1 MQPFPPRHLA
11 TRKSRLDLT
20 RNRDFMA
27 QSLILL
33 SVVLIVGMV
42 LANLP
47 DHTGSDAAPREQAS
61 GSTAGTPGTLLGNPV
76 TNWSFEQNL
85 SGWRV
90 LGPTDASSA
99 PQGRTSGACASLR
112 SRGPQ
117 PARIGLAQYGL
128 VRSASK
134 GTRFVAKAYVRSTG
148 PGLKVTLR
156 LVGTGPRPESSQT
169 VTTTLPGM
177 VWRTVIVDHTVAART
192 DLGLEITADGV
203 AGGDAL
209 LIDEITLRQG

>member
-11 TRKSRLDLT
+11 TRRSRLDLT

-47 DHTGSDAAPREQAS
+47 DHTGSGGAAREQPS
-61 GSTAGTPGTLLGNPV
+61 GPTAGSAAGFGNPV
-76 TNWSFEQNL
+76 SNWSFEQDL
-85 SGWRV
+85 GGWRV
-90 LGPTDASSA
+90 LGPADAGSA
-99 PQGRTSGACASLR
+99 PQGRTSGSCASLR

-117 PARIGLAQYGL
+117 PARIGLAQYG
-128 VRSASK
+128 VVK
-134 GTRFVAKAYVRSTG
+134 GAGKGARYVAKAWVRSTG

-156 LVGTGPRPESSQT
+156 LVGAGAKPQSSQT

-177 VWRTVIVDHTVAART
+177 VWRSVIVSHTVAART
-192 DLGLEITADGV
+192 DLGIEVTADGV
-203 AGGDAL
+203 AAGDAL
-209 LIDEITLRQG
+209 LVDEVTLRQG

>member
-11 TRKSRLDLT
+11 TRRSRLDLT

-47 DHTGSDAAPREQAS
+47 DHAGSGGADRGQPSGPTAASAS
-61 GSTAGTPGTLLGNPV
+61 EFGNPV
-76 TNWSFEQNL
+76 SNWSFEQDL
-85 SGWRV
+85 GGWRV
-90 LGPTDASSA
+90 LGPTDAGSA
-99 PQGRTSGACASLR
+99 PQGRTSGSCASLR

-117 PARIGLAQYGL
+117 PARIGLAQYG
-128 VRSASK
+128 VVK
-134 GTRFVAKAYVRSTG
+134 GAAKGARYVAKAWVRSTG

-156 LVGTGPRPESSQT
+156 LVGSGARPESSQT

-177 VWRTVIVDHTVAART
+177 VWRPVIVAHTMAART
-192 DLGLEITADGV
+192 DLGIELTADAV
-203 AGGDAL
+203 AAGDAL
-209 LIDEITLRQG
+209 LVDEVTLRQG

>member
-47 DHTGSDAAPREQAS
+47 DRAGSGGARDQSSDATTEGLAAS
-61 GSTAGTPGTLLGNPV
+61 SNPV
-76 TNWSFEQNL
+76 RNWSFEQDL
-85 SGWRV
+85 IGWQV
-90 LGPTDASSA
+90 LGPTDGDSA
-99 PQGRTSGACASLR
+99 PQGRTSGSCASLR
-112 SRGPQ
+112 SRGPR
-117 PARIGLAQYGL
+117 PARIGLAQASV
-128 VRSASK
+128 VRGARK
-134 GTRFVAKAYVRSTG
+134 GARYVAKAWVRSTG

-156 LVGTGPRPESSQT
+156 LVGSGSKPESSRAAA
-169 VTTTLPGM
+169 TTLPGM
-177 VWRTVIVDHTVAART
+177 VWRAVIVSHTVAAPT
-192 DLGLEITADGV
+192 DLGVEITADGV
-203 AGGDAL
+203 AAGDAL
-209 LIDEITLRQG
+209 LVDEVTVRDG

>member
-47 DHTGSDAAPREQAS
+47 DHTGSGSAHQGAS
-61 GSTAGTPGTLLGNPV
+61 DPGGGSPGPTTFGNPIG
-76 TNWSFEQNL
+76 NWSFEQNL
-85 SGWRV
+85 AGWQV
-90 LGPTDASSA
+90 LGPADGSSE
-99 PQGRTSGACASLR
+99 PQGRTSGSCASVR
-112 SRGPQ
+112 ARGPQ
-117 PARIGLAQYGL
+117 PARVGLAQYGV
-128 VRSASK
+128 VRGAAK
-134 GTRFVAKAYVRSTG
+134 GSRYVAKAWVRSTG

-156 LVGTGPRPESSQT
+156 LVGTGARPDSSQA

-177 VWRTVIVDHTVAART
+177 VWRAVIVDHTVTAPT
-192 DLGLEITADGV
+192 DLGVEITADGV
-203 AGGDAL
+203 AAGDAL
-209 LIDEITLRQG
+209 LVDEVIVRQG